1 MRQEGFTL
9 IELIIVIVIVAILL
23 AVAVPAYTDY
33 VRRSRR
39 TEALST
45 LQEMQLRQEQ
55 WRTNN
60 PTFSTTLLPGAGAS
74 NYYTFTIPTATA
86 TQYRLVATATGDQV
100 NDTGCTTL
108 AIAFN
113 AGTTTKEP
121 NPDSR
126 NCWRRN

>member
-1 MRQEGFTL
+1 MRQRGFTL

-23 AVAVPAYTDY
+23 ALAIPAYTDY

-39 TEALST
+39 TEAMST

-60 PTFSTTLLPGAGAS
+60 PAYSATLLPGAGAS
-74 NYYTFTIPTATA
+74 SHYTFTIPTATA
-86 TQYRLVATATGDQV
+86 TRYVLRAVATGDQQK
-100 NDTGCTTL
+100 DTGCTTL
-108 AIAFN
+108 EIEFN
-113 AGTTTKEP
+113 AGVTTKRP
-121 NPDSR
+121 NPDTP